1 MSKKT
6 LIIVIVAVLL
16 LLAAAVGATLF
27 FTGAFSGHA
36 AAAPAAA
43 TSAADPHAAAA
54 PAAGAHG
61 TGPIYLPIEPAFV
74 VNIEDGALVR
84 FLQIQTNLMSHDQT
98 VIDSVDKYLPR
109 INNDLILLFSAVKM
123 DEIRTVEGR
132 QHLQQQALDTVNKV
146 LVAET
151 GRGGIEAVYFTKL
164 VVQ

>member
-6 LIIVIVAVLL
+6 LIIVIVAGLL
-16 LLAAAVGATLF
+16 LIAAAVGATLF
-27 FTGAFSGHA
+27 FTGAFSGHGAAAPAAPVPQQA
-36 AAAPAAA
+36 AAAPAAR
-43 TSAADPHAAAA
+43 SA
-54 PAAGAHG
+54 
-61 TGPIYLPIEPAFV
+61 GPIYLPIEPAFV

-84 FLQIQTNLMSHDQT
+84 FLQIQINLMSHDQT

-109 INNDLILLFSAVKM
+109 ISNDLILLFSAVKM
-123 DEIRTVEGR
+123 DEIRTAEGR
-132 QHLQQQALDTVNKV
+132 QQLQQQALDAVNKV

>member
-6 LIIVIVAVLL
+6 LIIVIVAGLL
-16 LLAAAVGATLF
+16 LIAAAVGATLF
-27 FTGAFSGHA
+27 FTGAFISHGAAAPSAPATPQA
-36 AAAPAAA
+36 AAAPAVAR
-43 TSAADPHAAAA
+43 SA
-54 PAAGAHG
+54 
-61 TGPIYLPIEPAFV
+61 GPIYLPIEPAFV

-109 INNDLILLFSAVKM
+109 ISNDLILLFSAVKM
-123 DEIRTVEGR
+123 DEIRTAEGR
-132 QHLQQQALDTVNKV
+132 QQLQQQALDAVNKV

-151 GRGGIEAVYFTKL
+151 GRGGVEAVYFTKL